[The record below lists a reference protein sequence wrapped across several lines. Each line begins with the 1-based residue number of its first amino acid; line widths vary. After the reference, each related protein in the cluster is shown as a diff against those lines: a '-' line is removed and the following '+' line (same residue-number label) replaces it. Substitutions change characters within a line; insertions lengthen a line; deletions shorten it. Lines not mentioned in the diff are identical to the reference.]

1 MRERIDGFRSA
12 SCGQVQ
18 SLCGNGYE
26 RKKVDKS
33 IEVRG
38 EMWEK
43 RVGFSGNDT
52 SGKIVF
58 FSMNRN
64 KSMMMTMKR
73 YVAVLLMAALVC
85 VSNVWAEELEVVD
98 RIVAVVNDEIITYS
112 MVNEA
117 FAPYEKKLRENAY
130 PLDKEIE
137 MRFKI
142 RSNLIQQ
149 LIDQEI
155 TNQEVKKAQIT
166 VSSNEIDTYV
176 ERIKQMNSFT
186 DEDLRK
192 MLETEGV
199 TLEQYKKEIKN
210 ILLRNKLIQYEVK
223 SRIVVTQKDIDDY
236 YEKHKDEFK
245 DKKKE
250 EVSDMIADKV
260 YQVQADEKFGKWVA
274 RLREQAQITI
284 NE

>member
-1 MRERIDGFRSA
+1 MKFAVKCGKREWVFGSDIPGDVA
-12 SCGQVQ
+12 SI
-18 SLCGNGYE
+18 
-26 RKKVDKS
+26 RT
-33 IEVRG
+33 
-38 EMWEK
+38 EK
-43 RVGFSGNDT
+43 R
-52 SGKIVF
+52 
-58 FSMNRN
+58 N
-64 KSMMMTMKR
+64 KPMMVTMKR
-73 YVAVLLMAALVC
+73 YAAVLLITALVFVC
-85 VSNVWAEELEVVD
+85 KTGAEEQLEVVD

-117 FAPYEKKLRENAY
+117 FGPYEKKLRENAY

-137 MRFKI
+137 KRFKI

-155 TNQEVKKAQIT
+155 TNQEVKRAQIT
-166 VSSNEIDTYV
+166 VSSGEIDNYV

-199 TLEQYKKEIKN
+199 TLEQYKKEIRN

-236 YEKHKDEFK
+236 YEKNKDEFK
-245 DKKKE
+245 DKTKE
-250 EVSDMIADKV
+250 EVSEMIADKV
-260 YQVQADEKFGKWVA
+260 YQIQADEKFGKWVA

-284 NE
+284 KE

>member
-1 MRERIDGFRSA
+1 
-12 SCGQVQ
+12 
-18 SLCGNGYE
+18 
-26 RKKVDKS
+26 
-33 IEVRG
+33 
-38 EMWEK
+38 
-43 RVGFSGNDT
+43 
-52 SGKIVF
+52 
-58 FSMNRN
+58 
-64 KSMMMTMKR
+64 MMVTMKR
-73 YVAVLLMAALVC
+73 YAAVFLMAALVC
-85 VSNVWAEELEVVD
+85 VSNAGAEELEVVD

-186 DEDLRK
+186 EEDLRK
-192 MLETEGV
+192 MLESEGV

-236 YEKHKDEFK
+236 YEKNKDEFK

-250 EVSDMIADKV
+250 EVSEMIADKV

>member
-1 MRERIDGFRSA
+1 MMFAVKCGKREWVFREVTPW
-12 SCGQVQ
+12 G
-18 SLCGNGYE
+18 
-26 RKKVDKS
+26 KS
-33 IEVRG
+33 RL
-38 EMWEK
+38 
-43 RVGFSGNDT
+43 SG
-52 SGKIVF
+52 
-58 FSMNRN
+58 MNKN
-64 KSMMMTMKR
+64 ETMMVTMKR
-73 YVAVLLMAALVC
+73 YAAVLLMAALTC
-85 VSNVWAEELEVVD
+85 VFSARAEELEVVD

-117 FAPYEKKLRENAY
+117 FGPYEKKLMEKGY

-155 TNQEVKKAQIT
+155 TNQEVKKNQIT
-166 VSSNEIDTYV
+166 ISSNEIDTYV

-199 TLEQYKKEIKN
+199 TLEQYKKEIRN

-236 YEKHKDEFK
+236 YEKNKDEFK

-250 EVSDMIADKV
+250 EVSEMIADKV

>member
-1 MRERIDGFRSA
+1 MD
-12 SCGQVQ
+12 
-18 SLCGNGYE
+18 Y
-26 RKKVDKS
+26 S
-33 IEVRG
+33 IEVRL

-43 RVGFSGNDT
+43 RVGFSERY
-52 SGKIVF
+52 SGGEVLIIMTGKREKR
-58 FSMNRN
+58 MNVI
-64 KSMMMTMKR
+64 MKR
-73 YVAVLLMAALVC
+73 GAAVLLMAGLLAATGAFRA
-85 VSNVWAEELEVVD
+85 SAQELEVVD

-112 MVNEA
+112 MVSEA
-117 FAPYEKKLRENAY
+117 FAPYEKKLREKGY

-137 MRFKI
+137 IRFKI

-155 TNQEVKKAQIT
+155 TNQEVKKAQIS
-166 VSSNEIDTYV
+166 VSDGEIDTYV

-186 DEDLRK
+186 DEDLRT
-192 MLETEGV
+192 MLESEGV
-199 TLEQYKKEIKN
+199 SLEQYKKEIRN

-250 EVSDMIADKV
+250 EVTGLISDKIF
-260 YQVQADEKFGKWVA
+260 QIQADEKFGKWVA
-274 RLREQAQITI
+274 DLREQAQIKI

>member
-1 MRERIDGFRSA
+1 M
-12 SCGQVQ
+12 V
-18 SLCGNGYE
+18 
-26 RKKVDKS
+26 
-33 IEVRG
+33 
-38 EMWEK
+38 
-43 RVGFSGNDT
+43 
-52 SGKIVF
+52 
-58 FSMNRN
+58 
-64 KSMMMTMKR
+64 TMKR
-73 YVAVLLMAALVC
+73 YAAVLLMAALVC
-85 VSNVWAEELEVVD
+85 VSNVWAEELEMVD

-166 VSSNEIDTYV
+166 VSNNEIDSYV

-236 YEKHKDEFK
+236 YEKHQDEFK

-250 EVSDMIADKV
+250 EVTDMIADKV